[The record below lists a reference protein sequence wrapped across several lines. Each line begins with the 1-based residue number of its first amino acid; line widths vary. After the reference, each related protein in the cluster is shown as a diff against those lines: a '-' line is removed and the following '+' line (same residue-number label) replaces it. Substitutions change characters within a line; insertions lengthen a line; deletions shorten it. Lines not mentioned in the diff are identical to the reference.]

1 MRAARVQRRLAA
13 GVLGLMLGT
22 ASCGGADPGDRD
34 ALLARADAERLVGV
48 WDVTFVLERSLT
60 YLYDSASARPVMG
73 SMAFTENRRGEET
86 LGDFGEVTNKG
97 VYDVDLSSF
106 GLTLRS
112 DDRTGTAVG
121 RTVPEGAGERGAAPL
136 RDSIFISLD
145 PEDSRLNLRLTGIL
159 VADSASGW
167 WTSDALRSGRFVMRR
182 RPGPHPAT
190 RKNSSTR

>member
-1 MRAARVQRRLAA
+1 MRAPSVHRRLVA
-13 GVLGLMLGT
+13 GVLGLMLGVVG
-22 ASCGGADPGDRD
+22 CRGATPGDRD

-60 YLYDSASARPVMG
+60 YLYDSATARPVVG

-106 GLTLRS
+106 GLTLPS
-112 DDRTGTAVG
+112 GDRTGTAIA
-121 RTVPEGAGERGAAPL
+121 RTVPEGASGRGATPL
-136 RDSIFISLD
+136 RDSVFVALD
-145 PEDSRLNLRLTGIL
+145 PEDSRLNVRLTGIL
-159 VADSASGW
+159 VADSAFGS

-182 RPGPHPAT
+182 RAAPNPAAP
-190 RKNSSTR
+190 RNSSTR